1 MSRQSS
7 AGCWCQCMGC
17 NEPEVCDVLLMG
29 LQEQT
34 LASMLVQH
42 TNVALPERIA
52 DEGLVAGNLLP

>member
-1 MSRQSS
+1 M
-7 AGCWCQCMGC
+7 
-17 NEPEVCDVLLMG
+17 LLMG